1 MSCSSGFP
9 TFRLLDAYVGWDQG
23 DQVHDQSQNL
33 IGFTDPE
40 GLRLSPL
47 NPNAVNPSDLLS
59 YLPPPQLARGC
70 GSCDW
75 YLITPVPP
83 SPRLLRRDPCSGL
96 WVSIWDEACSPD
108 YLLEPVAVAAWRKRV
123 AVSDRGARSVWV
135 WSGRGSRLSAHI
147 DFDNPGP
154 LAFTPRGELLVAV
167 KEDDIWR
174 VHRFGPAGEVRGS
187 LPPLP
192 TGKVD
197 RLAVS
202 QDCTVWLIIES
213 GGAFEI
219 WRLARGSQQFER
231 STIKE
236 LQSAFKPTGL
246 SATSARGFC
255 LEQRDANNIPIVCC
269 FSWYGRPL
277 CDEDIPVPQPAKLHE
292 RGQLLTKAIDSG
304 IPRCRWHRVRI
315 DADIP
320 SGTTLEVAVSTSED
334 EQPAPQGD
342 NSQEVGWETFNAGV
356 PHPRDWHVAPLGSL
370 DSLIQQQPPGRYL
383 FVRLRFTGD
392 GRSTPVVR
400 RVRLE
405 FPRKT
410 SLDLLPPV
418 YRETPDAE
426 DFSERFLSLFDA
438 SIADLDAAIERYP
451 ALLDPD
457 GVPSEVLPW
466 LGTFVD
472 VTLDRAWDTERRR
485 AILRS
490 VPALYRKRGTVDG
503 LKEAIDLVFGIKPAI
518 QEIATERMWGAIAS
532 AERPDELKVRARLGE
547 VRLFGR
553 ASSRFRLGSSALSR
567 TPLRSF
573 GNPDRDPLSIGAYR
587 FRVLVP
593 PTEDRSG
600 LWRERLRRL
609 IESQKPAH
617 TIASVRV
624 GGNGFVLGTWSA
636 IGVDTVFGHLS
647 PPVLG
652 KVGGNVRLNRMS
664 VLWPGPRG
672 VRSGMV
678 PNQTAV
684 VGVKTVME

>member
-1 MSCSSGFP
+1 MSCTSGFP
-9 TFRLLDAYVGWDQG
+9 TFRLLDAYAGWDQ
-23 DQVHDQSQNL
+23 DEAENL
-33 IGFTDPE
+33 VGFADLE
-40 GLRLSPL
+40 GVRLEPL
-47 NPNAVNPSDLLS
+47 NPNEVNPADVLS
-59 YLPPPQLARGC
+59 YLAPPHLARGC

-83 SPRLLRRDPCSGL
+83 SPRLLRRDPCSGQ
-96 WVSIWDEACSPD
+96 WVSIWDEASAPD
-108 YLLEPVAVAAWRKRV
+108 YLIEPAAVGAWRNRV
-123 AVSDRGARSVWV
+123 AVSDRGAGTVWV
-135 WSGRGSRLSAHI
+135 WSGRGSRLSARI
-147 DFDNPGP
+147 DLAEPGP
-154 LAFTPRGELLVAV
+154 LAFTPQGGLLVAA
-167 KEDDIWR
+167 KQDGTWR
-174 VHRFGPAGEVRGS
+174 VHRFGAAGETRGS
-187 LPPLP
+187 LPALP
-192 TGKVD
+192 PGDVN

-202 QDCTVWLIIES
+202 QDCAVWLIIEKD
-213 GGAFEI
+213 AVLEI
-219 WRLARGSQQFER
+219 WRLARPGQQFEQ
-231 STIKE
+231 STIKD
-236 LQSAFKPTGL
+236 LRTAFKPTGL
-246 SATSARGFC
+246 TAVSARGFC
-255 LEQRDANNIPIVCC
+255 LEQRDADNIPIVCC
-269 FSWYGRPL
+269 FSWYGRLL
-277 CDEDIPVPQPAKLHE
+277 CDEDIPTPSPIRLYE

-315 DADIP
+315 NADVP
-320 SGTTLEVAVSTSED
+320 FGTTLEVAVSTSENA
-334 EQPAPQGD
+334 QPAPQGD
-342 NSQEVGWETFNAGV
+342 SAQQGVWQAFHAGV

-383 FVRLRFTGD
+383 FVRLRLTGN
-392 GRSTPVVR
+392 GVATPVVR

-410 SLDLLPPV
+410 SLDLLPAV
-418 YRETPDAE
+418 YRESPDAE
-426 DFSERFLSLFDA
+426 DFTERFLSLCDA

-472 VTLDRAWDTERRR
+472 VTFDRAWDTERRR

-490 VPALYRKRGTVDG
+490 IPALYRKRGTVDG
-503 LKEAIDLVFGIKPAI
+503 LKTAVELVFGITPAI
-518 QEIATERMWGAIAS
+518 QEIGAQRMWGAIAS
-532 AERPDELKVRARLGE
+532 GERPDELKVPARLGE

-553 ASSRFRLGSSALSR
+553 ASSRFRLGSSALSQ

-573 GNPDRDPLSIGAYR
+573 GNPDRDALSHGAYQ

-593 PTEDRSG
+593 PTGDRSA

-624 GGNGFVLGTWSA
+624 GGNGFVLGTWA
-636 IGVDTVFGHLS
+636 AVGVDTMFGRLA

-652 KVGGNVRLNRMS
+652 KTVGNLRLNRMS
-664 VLWPGPRG
+664 VLWPGPHG

-684 VGVKTVME
+684 VGVQTVME

>member
-1 MSCSSGFP
+1 MSCTGGFP
-9 TFRLLDAYVGWDQG
+9 TFRLLDAYAGWDQ
-23 DQVHDQSQNL
+23 DEAKNL
-33 IGFTDPE
+33 VGFADPE
-40 GLRLSPL
+40 GLRLEPL
-47 NPNAVNPSDLLS
+47 NPNEVNPSDLLP
-59 YLPPPQLARGC
+59 YLAPPHLARGC
-70 GSCDW
+70 GSCGW
-75 YLITPVPP
+75 YLITPSPP
-83 SPRLLRRDPCSGL
+83 SPRVLRRDPCSGQ
-96 WVSIWDEACSPD
+96 WVSIWDEACAPD
-108 YLLEPVAVAAWRKRV
+108 YLKKPAAVAAWRKRV
-123 AVSDRGARSVWV
+123 AVSDLGAGTVWI
-135 WSGRGSRLSAHI
+135 WSGRGSRLGARI
-147 DFDNPGP
+147 ELAKPGP
-154 LAFTPRGELLVAV
+154 LAFTPQGGLLVAA
-167 KEDDIWR
+167 KEDGVWR
-174 VHRFGPAGEVRGS
+174 AHRFGPAGEARGS

-192 TGKVD
+192 PGNVD

-202 QDCTVWLIIES
+202 QDCAVWLIIEN
-213 GGAFEI
+213 GGALEI
-219 WRLARGSQQFER
+219 WRLARGGQQFEL
-231 STIKE
+231 STIKD
-236 LQSAFKPTGL
+236 LRSAFKPTGL
-246 SATSARGFC
+246 TAMSARGFC
-255 LEQRDANNIPIVCC
+255 LEQRDVNNIPIVCC

-277 CDEDIPVPQPAKLHE
+277 CDEDIPAPSPTKLHG

-304 IPRCRWHRVRI
+304 IPRCRWHRIRI
-315 DADIP
+315 DADVP
-320 SGTTLEVAVSTSED
+320 SLTTLEVAVSTSEVA
-334 EQPAPQGD
+334 QPAPQGD
-342 NSQEVGWETFNAGV
+342 SKQKGVWEDFGAGV
-356 PHPRDWHVAPLGSL
+356 PHPRDWYVAPRGSL

-383 FVRLRFTGD
+383 FLRLRLTGN
-392 GRSTPVVR
+392 GATTPVVR

-418 YRETPDAE
+418 YRDNPDAE

-466 LGTFVD
+466 IGTFVD

-503 LKEAIDLVFGIKPAI
+503 LKEAIDLVFGIKPVI
-518 QEIATERMWGAIAS
+518 QEIAAERMWGAIAS

-567 TPLRSF
+567 TPMRSF

-593 PTEDRSG
+593 PTADQSA

-636 IGVDTVFGHLS
+636 IGVDTVFGHLA

-652 KVGGNVRLNRMS
+652 K
-664 VLWPGPRG
+664 
-672 VRSGMV
+672 
-678 PNQTAV
+678 T
-684 VGVKTVME
+684 